1 MGGTGKTPTVIK
13 LYNITKKLNFNVVT
27 AKKFYKDEKDEQIRD
42 VRGDGVYI
50 DDDPFTSP
58 DVVPILIVNDEED
71 DFGEEEE

>member
-1 MGGTGKTPTVIK
+1 MSDPEWFHISQRRK
-13 LYNITKKLNFNVVT
+13 
-27 AKKFYKDEKDEQIRD
+27 KDEKDEQIRD

>member
-1 MGGTGKTPTVIK
+1 MSDPEWFHISQRRK
-13 LYNITKKLNFNVVT
+13 
-27 AKKFYKDEKDEQIRD
+27 KDEQIRD

>member
-1 MGGTGKTPTVIK
+1 MSDPEWFHISQRRK
-13 LYNITKKLNFNVVT
+13 
-27 AKKFYKDEKDEQIRD
+27 KDEKDEQIRD
-42 VRGDGVYI
+42 VRGAGVYI

>member
-1 MGGTGKTPTVIK
+1 MSDPEWFHISQRRK
-13 LYNITKKLNFNVVT
+13 
-27 AKKFYKDEKDEQIRD
+27 KDEKDEQIRD

-50 DDDPFTSP
+50 NDDPFTSP

>member
-1 MGGTGKTPTVIK
+1 MA
-13 LYNITKKLNFNVVT
+13 NEW
-27 AKKFYKDEKDEQIRD
+27 FYIGSTLKKDEQIRD
-42 VRGDGVYI
+42 LKRDLVFPGDGVYI